1 MQPTTTTQEQQPAMD
16 NDKLVE
22 RIHALEVAQATQA
35 ATQAGSVAT
44 LTATQ
49 TGAVATGAAA
59 QAGTV
64 ATMAA
69 GSIALIVGLFLGLAI
84 SRAHHS

>member
-1 MQPTTTTQEQQPAMD
+1 MQALDSNQESSMPMD
-16 NDKLVE
+16 QDQLLE
-22 RIHALEVAQATQA
+22 RIHALEVAQATQG

-49 TGAVATGAAA
+49 TGAS
-59 QAGTV
+59 

-69 GSIALIVGLFLGLAI
+69 TQAGTWSTMAAGFAGLIVGIFLGVTLRKA
-84 SRAHHS
+84 ANN